1 MKCKYPNSYNVL
13 RARRRPPAPS
23 ARRLYLG
30 RGAGVHATPFSQK
43 KEVKGNLH
51 KNSITTCHNW
61 RRAGDNNP
69 IRYLFYCPPSRSHTP
84 TPLQL
89 PEKKWPPLSFHEK
102 NRLTNSKFYELFVP
116 RNISLGSNCGQIWQ
130 VSRFDNFW
138 LKLLWKF
145 LKVFLWFV
153 FITKVFTDPMNI
165 TK

>member
-1 MKCKYPNSYNVL
+1 MKCKYPNSYSVL

-23 ARRLYLG
+23 ARRPWLG

-84 TPLQL
+84 TPFTIAR
-89 PEKKWPPLSFHEK
+89 KKVIPSLFSRKKIDWQTQSFM
-102 NRLTNSKFYELFVP
+102 NCSFPLTNVNSCITPPKRNPWSFTGNETKKLISILGYED
-116 RNISLGSNCGQIWQ
+116 WQ
-130 VSRFDNFW
+130 
-138 LKLLWKF
+138 
-145 LKVFLWFV
+145 
-153 FITKVFTDPMNI
+153 
-165 TK
+165 